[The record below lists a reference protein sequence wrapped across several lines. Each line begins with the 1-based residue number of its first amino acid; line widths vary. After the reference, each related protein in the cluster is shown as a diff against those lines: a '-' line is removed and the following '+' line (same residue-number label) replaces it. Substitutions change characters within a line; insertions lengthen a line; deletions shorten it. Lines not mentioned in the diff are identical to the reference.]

1 MNKEN
6 SNTTK
11 LDPGQKVNKVSK
23 DKIGTP
29 KDTWN
34 NITTSENES
43 RFIDLINEIND
54 NVNNIYRCGG
64 ELAIE
69 KQHSKGKMTA
79 RERVK
84 YLIDKGSFFNEIGRF
99 AAYEMYEEYGNISAA
114 GVIVGIGDINSKK
127 CVIVA
132 NDATVKAG
140 AYFEVTLKKTLRAQ
154 QIAIE
159 NNLPIVYLVDSA
171 GVFLPLQD
179 QVFPDEGHFGKIFY
193 NNARMSAKGITQIAC
208 VMGPCVAGGAY
219 LPVMCDKYIIVKGG
233 NMFLAGPA
241 LVKAAIG
248 QNIDAETLGGAV
260 THSSISGTADYNED
274 DDISGLDRIKSI
286 LAHINFEN
294 NYVIEKNESH
304 EPDYEIND
312 IISLFSPDS
321 PSSYNMIE
329 LISRIVDK
337 SEFVEYKKDYGK
349 TLICGT
355 AKIGGYNIGIVAN
368 QKNNVKTKLNE
379 IQMGGVIYSDS
390 ADKAARFIMNCN
402 QDKVPLLFLHDVN
415 GFMVGKD
422 AEWGGI
428 AKDGAKLVNVI
439 SNSTVPKI
447 SIILGGSYG
456 AGNYAMSGRAYRP
469 RFLYAWPSAKIAV
482 MGGDSAA
489 KTLSAIKLSKM
500 NNATEEDKEKI
511 YNQIK
516 NKYTKQSDPR
526 YAAAR
531 LWIDEIIN
539 PLDTRKIIIES
550 LDIVKNEGEI
560 KKATYGA
567 IQV

>member
-1 MNKEN
+1 
-6 SNTTK
+6 
-11 LDPGQKVNKVSK
+11 V
-23 DKIGTP
+23 DKIDRDIIGSP
-29 KDTWN
+29 KESWTNVDTSSN
-34 NITTSENES
+34 QSKFVDI
-43 RFIDLINEIND
+43 INSIND
-54 NVNNIYRCGG
+54 EINNIYKCGG
-64 ELAIE
+64 DIAVD
-69 KQHSKGKMTA
+69 KQHAKGKMTA
-79 RERVK
+79 RERIK
-84 YLIDKGSFFNEIGRF
+84 YLVDKGSFFNEIGKF
-99 AAYEMYEEYGNISAA
+99 AAHEMYDEYGKINAA
-114 GVIVGIGDINSKK
+114 GVIVGTGDVNGKK
-127 CVIVA
+127 CMIVA

-140 AYFEVTLKKTLRAQ
+140 AYFEITLKKTLRAQ
-154 QIAIE
+154 QISIE
-159 NNLPIVYLVDSA
+159 NNLPIIYLVDSA

-193 NNARMSAKGITQIAC
+193 NNARMSAMGITQIAC

-248 QNIDAETLGGAV
+248 QNIDSETLGGAE
-260 THSSISGTADYNED
+260 THSSISGTADYHEE

-286 LAHINFEN
+286 ISHINFET
-294 NYVIEKNESH
+294 ESTMH
-304 EPDYEIND
+304 QSEALDPNFEIND
-312 IISLFSPDS
+312 VISLFDPDR
-321 PSSYNMIE
+321 PSSYNTLE
-329 LISRIVDK
+329 LIARLVDG
-337 SEFVEYKKDYGK
+337 SEFLEYKKDYGK
-349 TLICGT
+349 TIICGT
-355 AKIGGYNIGIVAN
+355 AKIGGYNIGIIAN
-368 QKNNVKTKLNE
+368 QKSNVKTKLNE

-447 SIILGGSYG
+447 SIVLGGSYG
-456 AGNYAMSGRAYRP
+456 AGNYAMSGRAYNP

-482 MGGDSAA
+482 MGGDAAA
-489 KTLSAIKLSKM
+489 KTLSTIKISKM
-500 NNATEEDKEKI
+500 NNVTEEVKTEI
-511 YNQIK
+511 FNEIK
-516 NKYTKQSDPR
+516 DKYTKQSDPR

-539 PLDTRKIIIES
+539 PLDTRKVIIES
-550 LDIVKNEGEI
+550 LDVVKNEGKIE
-560 KKATYGA
+560 KATYGA
-567 IQV
+567 LQV